1 MANKVNW
8 DTVEW
13 EQVSQSI
20 KRKMIWGEHTMIAR
34 LKIKD
39 GCLWMSMQVNC

>member
-1 MANKVNW
+1 MVNKVNW

-13 EQVSQSI
+13 EQVSPSI

-34 LKIKD
+34 LEIKD
-39 GCLWMSMQVNC
+39 GCVVPQH